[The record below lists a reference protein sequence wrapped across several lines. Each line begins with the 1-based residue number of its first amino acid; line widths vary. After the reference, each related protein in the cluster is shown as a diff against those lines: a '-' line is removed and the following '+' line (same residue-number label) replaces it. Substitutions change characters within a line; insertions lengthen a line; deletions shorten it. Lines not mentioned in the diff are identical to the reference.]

1 MSVKIEKDNSISISE
16 FNKGIGQSILGDF
29 ADMSKISLE
38 KDGVAYAD
46 FKFQKLTSS
55 DGIANKTFTYLNGRD
70 WNFGERI
77 SYRGQENYFAITVS
91 STGDLPT
98 ALAEDT
104 IYYVKYYTTT
114 GSDVYYRF
122 YPTLKDAFA
131 GTNFINESGAGT
143 GTFTAHYIF
152 PSKIT
157 DYTTNS
163 NSQIFALDDNQ
174 RVWFL
179 GSSTNEPFYL
189 IAGNTGAGTGQGIV
203 FYKGYIIVFGG
214 AVADALANITSPGTD
229 AITWTNGFA
238 TGISITGKPFY
249 SINDDSIYFLASS
262 VTNRYFRIGLLEEN
276 AGETFAPGTGSTFT
290 YLADALTIPYES
302 ASSEPTVINEL
313 GGNIVVGTKSNK
325 IYFWDKK
332 SPSFTFFI
340 QLPESNIHDIEV
352 INGLLYCVVGDNGS
366 IYVAT
371 TNSSQLLTK
380 FPEHLSGRY
389 DHKRTIDVNSV
400 AVYNDKLLISMSY
413 TTGTTTAKSFIF
425 SIDINSGVITRFG
438 NSYEGEDVARN
449 SSLYSKINKIIPQ
462 GDNIFI
468 SVQNYDDTL
477 GDYIYTLESLNW
489 GEDYDDTKA
498 YYFGTGR
505 IETGL
510 ISYGSYFEK
519 KTLRNIQISLLR
531 DLNTGESINLY
542 YRRNDED
549 SYTAWKTIDYTTY
562 GGYKDIKVEA
572 PVTDI
577 IDLQVK
583 IEIVGT
589 NTTTPYLKFIRL
601 IP

>member
-1 MSVKIEKDNSISISE
+1 MPVKIEKDNSILISE

-29 ADMSKISLE
+29 SDMSKVSLE
-38 KDGVAYAD
+38 KEGVAYAN
-46 FKFQKLTSS
+46 FKFQKLTSTEALG
-55 DGIANKTFTYLNGRD
+55 DKTFDYFNGSD
-70 WNFGERI
+70 WNFGEKL

-91 STGDLPT
+91 STGDLPE
-98 ALAEDT
+98 ALSEDT
-104 IYYVKYYTTT
+104 IYYIKYYTTS
-114 GSDVYYRF
+114 GGIYSYRF

-131 GTNFINESGAGT
+131 GTNFINEPGEGSGT
-143 GTFTAHYIF
+143 LTAHFIF
-152 PSKIT
+152 PSTIT
-157 DYTTNS
+157 DYTTNP
-163 NSQIFALDDNQ
+163 NDQIFALDDNQ

-179 GSSTNEPFYL
+179 GSNVNEPFYL
-189 IAGNTGAGTGQGIV
+189 IAGNTGPGTGQGIV

-214 AVADALANITSPGTD
+214 TVADALADINSPGID
-229 AITWTNGFA
+229 EVTWTNGFA
-238 TGISITGKPFY
+238 TGIAITGKPFY

-302 ASSEPTVINEL
+302 STSEPTVINEL
-313 GGNIVVGTKSNK
+313 NEYIVVGTKSNK

-332 SPSFTFFI
+332 SPSFTFFT
-340 QLPESNIHDIEV
+340 QLPEKNIHDIEV
-352 INGLLYCVVGDNGS
+352 INSMLYCVVGDSGS
-366 IYVAT
+366 IYVAN

-380 FPEHLSGRY
+380 LPEHISERY
-389 DHKRTIDVNSV
+389 DYKRTININSV

-425 SIDINSGVITRFG
+425 SIDIQSGVITKFG
-438 NSYEGEDVARN
+438 NSDEGENVARN
-449 SSLYSKINKIIPQ
+449 SKINKIIPQ

-468 SVQNYDDTL
+468 SVQNYIDDL
-477 GDYIYTLESLNW
+477 GDYIYTLESLKWSINV
-489 GEDYDDTKA
+489 DSTKL
-498 YYFGTGR
+498 YYFGTGS

-510 ISYGSYFEK
+510 ISYGNVFDK
-519 KTLRNIQISLLR
+519 KTLRNIQVSLLR
-531 DLNTGESINLY
+531 NLNTGESINLY
-542 YRRNDED
+542 YRRNNED
-549 SYTAWKTIDYTTY
+549 NYTAWKTIDYTNY
-562 GGYKDIKVEA
+562 GEYKDIIVEA
-572 PVTDI
+572 PLTDI